1 MAREVR
7 SVAVVRVVAAGPGHD
22 DLALVAFTAAERD
35 ALVAVELEEAR
46 QVVAV
51 PAELGGLVVVHVER
65 RGQPAVDAERQ
76 LGALGQVELLDA
88 DLEAVLREAPLLVD
102 DLGGRRIELVAAAE
116 LDRVA
121 VDDDVAV
128 VVLVVVV
135 IVAAVVVVVATV
147 VATVVTAAVVVVV
160 VVVVVVA
167 VVVVAVAVVAVAVAV
182 VVAAVAR

>member
-7 SVAVVRVVAAGPGHD
+7 SVAVVGVVAAGPRHE
-22 DLALVAFTAAERD
+22 DLALVAFAAADRD

-46 QVVAV
+46 QMVAV
-51 PAELGGLVVVHVER
+51 PAELGRLVIVHVER
-65 RGQPAVDAERQ
+65 RGEPPVEAERQ

-102 DLGGRRIELVAAAE
+102 DLGGRGIELVAAAE
-116 LDRVA
+116 LDRGA

-135 IVAAVVVVVATV
+135 IVAAVVVVVA
-147 VATVVTAAVVVVV
+147 
-160 VVVVVVA
+160 
-167 VVVVAVAVVAVAVAV
+167 AVVAAGGPVGGGFFFFFGVGV
-182 VVAAVAR
+182 GGVGFFGVG